1 MQQTG
6 NVGQSYGVL
15 IELYV
20 WRLHRQI
27 FDDTLMPLELELGQ
41 MDVAGFQMLA
51 NPNATMIADPTDEDT
66 FRQDLH

>member
-1 MQQTG
+1 
-6 NVGQSYGVL
+6 
-15 IELYV
+15 
-20 WRLHRQI
+20 
-27 FDDTLMPLELELGQ
+27 MPLELELGQ